1 MNIDWSKAPEGAT
14 HWAKD
19 SRCYNTEGI
28 QFYKLRPGKRY
39 QYFNTTGEWVNGG
52 RDSDAPSVVF
62 FPVSKPR
69 SETAEERLHLIL
81 NACTCINKQVEQYNV
96 NIECSAA
103 MRAVIEAMIDAGYR
117 KP

>member
-28 QFYKLRPGKRY
+28 KFYKLRPGKRY
-39 QYFNTTGEWVNGG
+39 EFFSNRGEWVEG
-52 RDSDAPSVVF
+52 SLYKDAPSVVF
-62 FPVSKPR
+62 FPLQNVSV
-69 SETAEERLHLIL
+69 SSEERD
-81 NACTCINKQVEQYNV
+81 
-96 NIECSAA
+96 
-103 MRAVIEAMIDAGYR
+103 RAVAEMVKDSVLEDGSAVWFANARKLYDAGYR